1 MGVMV
6 SEARDV
12 FLRDRQMMTCPGWA
26 VVLVRAAFGL
36 IGDGLAQAL
45 RPKG

>member
-1 MGVMV
+1 MV
-6 SEARDV
+6 AEARDF
-12 FLRDRQMMTCPGWA
+12 FLRDWRLMTYPGLA
-26 VVLVRAAFGL
+26 VLIVGAGFGL

>member
-1 MGVMV
+1 
-6 SEARDV
+6 
-12 FLRDRQMMTCPGWA
+12 MTYPGLA
-26 VVLVRAAFGL
+26 ILVVGTGFGL

>member
-1 MGVMV
+1 MV
-6 SEARDV
+6 AEARD
-12 FLRDRQMMTCPGWA
+12 FFRRDWRLMTYLGLA
-26 VVLVRAAFGL
+26 MVVISAAFGL